1 MADSIGELFV
11 DVVARTGDFEQTLT
25 SGVDDAMG
33 DVRSSVQDAFSEVR
47 EVASDSLDDV
57 GGAAQSAGS
66 DVSEAMDEA
75 SSDAQESL
83 DSIDG
88 TGFTDRLMDNIGKV
102 SLGFAGIGAAS
113 EGFARKQNE
122 TNRVLGRVS
131 IATGIADDALSD
143 LIEGLVDNTFSAAD
157 AAEAMERLVR
167 SGIETED
174 EFEKIL
180 PVMDTFSD
188 ATGLD
193 MVKSIDTF
201 DKVLSALG
209 IPMTEAEDHMDALGF
224 IAARTEVDLNQLGAL
239 MRRES
244 GTLREYGLSTDD
256 IAAAM
261 MALDAE
267 GVKGPRAV
275 MEFQRALAEGEG
287 DIAAFEEALGL
298 SAGQLDHQ
306 RERLA
311 DGAGMIDA
319 FADSNNELR
328 TPMEKL
334 AVTIENQMFRFRG
347 LSDIAGIAAAPIAAI
362 GPAMMGVNAT
372 TQVLG
377 KAMPMLGK
385 ALAGAG
391 KAFLGLGKIILAN
404 PIFLIGAL
412 LIGVAALI
420 WKFRDEI
427 IDALVGAWE
436 WIQEK
441 VGALVDWFRT
451 AIPEAIGAVVDWVK
465 DNWPLILAI
474 ITGPIGLAVKFIV
487 DNWDKIKE
495 TVANAVAAVRNTI
508 RRVFDAIRDFIRTS
522 INRVRDFVVDGFN
535 TLRDRAT
542 NAVQSLRDSVRN
554 ALNSVVDFVR
564 DLPGRV
570 LRGLGNLGRL
580 LFDKGRDMITGLLD
594 GAKSLLKN
602 IGKFFLDAVPSF
614 IRKPFERAL
623 GISSPSKVFADLGRD
638 TLEGYRRGLQDEFRD
653 VERMLGAMG
662 TDIPIA
668 VRAEAL
674 SAPSLQNAGLSESVG
689 RPGGSGT
696 VVNVT
701 VNNPTPEAASTSINR
716 EMRKL
721 TFAGVFDE

>member
-47 EVASDSLDDV
+47 DVASDALDDV
-57 GGAAQSAGS
+57 GSAAQSAGS

-102 SLGFAGIGAAS
+102 SLAFAGIGAAS

-131 IATGIADDALSD
+131 IATGIADEALGD
-143 LIEGLVDNTFSAAD
+143 LIESLVDNTFSAAD

-167 SGIETED
+167 AGINTEE
-174 EFEKIL
+174 EFAQIL

-188 ATGLD
+188 ATGMD

-209 IPMTEAEDHMDALGF
+209 IPLTEAEEHMDALGF
-224 IAARTEVDLNQLGAL
+224 ISTQTGVDLNQLGAL

-244 GTLREYGLSTDD
+244 STLREYGLSTDD

-261 MALDAE
+261 AALDAE

-275 MEFQRALAEGEG
+275 MQFQQALEAGEG
-287 DIAAFEEALGL
+287 DIRAFEEALGL
-298 SAGQLDHQ
+298 SVGQLERQ

-311 DGAGMIDA
+311 ESEGMINA
-319 FADSNNELR
+319 YADSNNELR

-347 LSDIAGIAAAPIAAI
+347 LSNVAGIAAAPIAAM
-362 GPAMMGVNAT
+362 GPVMMGVNAT
-372 TQVLG
+372 SQVLG
-377 KAMPMLGK
+377 KTMPMLSK

-391 KAFLGLGKIILAN
+391 KAFVGLGKIILAN
-404 PIFLIGAL
+404 PIFLIGAV
-412 LIGVAALI
+412 LIGLAVLI

-436 WIQEK
+436 FLKDATQAFWDWLKE
-441 VGALVDWFRT
+441 LVSTLVESVTGFFT
-451 AIPEAIGAVVDWVK
+451 
-465 DNWPLILAI
+465 NLAD
-474 ITGPIGLAVKFIV
+474 T
-487 DNWDKIKE
+487 
-495 TVANAVAAVRNTI
+495 VRN
-508 RRVFDAIRDFIRTS
+508 VFTAFWNWYRNLWETLFNFVRNIVQRI
-522 INRVRDFVVDGFN
+522 RDFVVNGFN

-554 ALNSVVDFVR
+554 ALNGVVDFVR

-570 LRGLGNLGRL
+570 LRGLGNLGSL
-580 LFDKGRDMITGLLD
+580 LFDKGREMIEGLLN
-594 GAKSLLKN
+594 GAKSLLSN
-602 IGKFFLDAVPSF
+602 IGQFFLNVIPGW
-614 IRKPFERAL
+614 IRGPFERAL

-638 TLEGYRRGLQDEFRD
+638 TLEGYRVGLQDEFRD
-653 VERMLGAMG
+653 VEKMLGAMG

-689 RPGGSGT
+689 QPAGSGT